1 MLSSRDGMSYKISN
15 KLYLN
20 SYAVGNTVNK
30 QVQARTPINHVYCCD
45 ISGSMSSVL
54 PKMREQLKNKLSSI
68 VHPGDTV
75 TIIAFAD
82 GRDCYVIKK
91 LAKLD
96 NGNDLK
102 QMQDAIDKYLRPECC
117 TDFRL
122 PIDET
127 RKIFAE
133 TKTNAAWNW
142 IFLSDGGH
150 NCGPFQQVV
159 DGLNAIK
166 SDVASC
172 TIIEYGYWADSDR
185 LSQMAQ
191 ILGGTK
197 IPAKDFDSYLP
208 VIEGAFKGKVT
219 SKKIVVDVNKFLANL
234 KVQLFFYVDSDI
246 VVVAPDAHGN
256 IYVPAGVGTF
266 YSVSEKVVGETT
278 TDEATDALYAAAY
291 VFADLPTTQ
300 CMSKYEVVKDIL
312 VKLADGKFIELFS
325 DAYGKQKLFEFQT
338 QVREATFD
346 AKKRGKK
353 LTATQIKAIKSKY
366 CVMDLIN
373 DLTSD
378 EDNKVCV
385 ASPDFQYNR
394 IGSKQVA
401 KVELSDADKAKL
413 ATANSTRDLNEIQA
427 QIEAEKT
434 VKVNPIDKGYPISDL
449 TWNEERAN
457 LSIQSTIDV
466 ELELPK
472 NRFASKVKSTIIR
485 NYTIIKDGIL
495 NMTEL
500 PLILSSST
508 YNKFKENELLVFK
521 KDKTL
526 KDGTHK
532 VLLDFSKLPIINTAK
547 IRACKMST
555 LTKNA
560 LKLNDYK
567 FELKYLGFLKKE
579 IGASAVCSN
588 PVPADR
594 KEYFESLGIKNGVYS
609 PKTLAEKSGDFYM
622 ALTLNSEFNGLKSIP
637 KIEDVEK
644 KLKSGKSLTQTE
656 EYMKNVMA
664 YIDTKYLSKKV
675 GDDYKTAVK
684 NAFDILTIKKR
695 EVQEKVAQ
703 TKFALI
709 ISRKWFADR
718 ENFDDNHDTI
728 QSDFGAE
735 LSIDYTFAD
744 KKQNL

>member
-1 MLSSRDGMSYKISN
+1 MLSSRNSCSLKISD

-20 SYAVGNTVNK
+20 SHEVDTVNK
-30 QVQARTPINHVYCCD
+30 AIKPKVALNHVYCCD
-45 ISGSMSSVL
+45 ISGSMSRVL
-54 PKMREQLKNKLSSI
+54 PQMREQLKNKLSSI
-68 VHPGDTV
+68 VNPGDTV

-82 GRDCYVIKK
+82 GSDCYVIKK

-122 PIDET
+122 PINET
-127 RKIFAE
+127 RKIFTE

-197 IPAKDFDSYLP
+197 VPAKDFDSYLP
-208 VIEGAFKGKVT
+208 VIEGAFKGKGKG
-219 SKKIVVDVNKFLANL
+219 SKKIVVDANGIRNDL
-234 KVQLFFYVDSDI
+234 KVDLFFYVNGDI
-246 VVVAPDAHGN
+246 TVIAPDARGMV
-256 IYVPAGVGTF
+256 YVPEGVGKI
-266 YSVSEKVVGETT
+266 YSISEKVLGDTVTVYDET
-278 TDEATDALYAAAY
+278 ALYAAAY
-291 VFADLPTTQ
+291 VFADLPTSQ
-300 CMSKYEVVKDIL
+300 LMSKYEVVKAIL
-312 VKLADGKFIELFS
+312 VKIADGKFLELFN

-338 QVREATFD
+338 QIREATFD
-346 AKKRGKK
+346 DKKRGKK

-378 EDNKVCV
+378 EDNKICV

-394 IGSKQVA
+394 IGAKQVE
-401 KVELSDADKAKL
+401 KADE
-413 ATANSTRDLNEIQA
+413 NGE
-427 QIEAEKT
+427 T
-434 VKVNPIDKGYPISDL
+434 VKVHQIDKGYPINNL
-449 TWNEERAN
+449 IWNEERAN

-466 ELELPK
+466 ELEPPTNK
-472 NRFASKVKSTIIR
+472 FVKKIKSKIVR
-485 NYTIIKDGIL
+485 NYTVIKDGIV

-500 PLILSSST
+500 PLILSDDT
-508 YNKFKENELLVFK
+508 YNKFKENELLVFR
-521 KDKTL
+521 KDKVL

-532 VLLDFSKLPIINTAK
+532 VVLNFSKLPVINTAK
-547 IRACKMST
+547 LRACKMST

-567 FELKYLGFLKKE
+567 FELKYLGYLKKSFV
-579 IGASAVCSN
+579 ASTASEDD
-588 PVPADR
+588 VPADR
-594 KEYFESLGIKNGVYS
+594 KEFYASLGIKNGIYS
-609 PKTLAEKSGDFYM
+609 PKTVTEKTGDFYM
-622 ALTLNSEFNGLKSIP
+622 ALTLNSEFDGIKSIP

-644 KLKSGKSLTQTE
+644 KLKTGNSFTQAE
-656 EYMKNVMA
+656 AYMKSVMD
-664 YIDTKYLSKKV
+664 YIDRKYLSKKK
-675 GDDYKTAVK
+675 GEDYKNAV
-684 NAFDILTIKKR
+684 NDAFDILTTKKR

-703 TKFALI
+703 TKFTLVV
-709 ISRKWFADR
+709 SRKWFTDR
-718 ENFDDNHDTI
+718 KNFDDNHDTI
-728 QSDFGAE
+728 ASDFGST
-735 LSIDYTFAD
+735 LTIDYTFAD
-744 KKQNL
+744 KKVNL

>member
-1 MLSSRDGMSYKISN
+1 MTLSSRSQSFKISD

-20 SYAVGNTVNK
+20 SYAVGTINK
-30 QVQARTPINHVYCCD
+30 AIQARSAINHVYCCD

-133 TKTNAAWNW
+133 TKTNALWNW

-150 NCGPFQQVV
+150 NCGSFQQVV

-166 SDVASC
+166 SNVSSC

-208 VIEGAFKGKVT
+208 VIEGAFKGKVA
-219 SKKIVVDVNKFLANL
+219 SKKVVIDVNEALNAL
-234 KVQLFFYVDSDI
+234 KVKLFFYINGDI
-246 VVVAPDAHGN
+246 TVIAPDAHGM
-256 IYVPAGVGTF
+256 IYVPEGVGEV
-266 YSVSEKVVGETT
+266 YSISEKVIGST
-278 TDEATDALYAAAY
+278 TDIIEVEPLYAAAY
-291 VFADLPTTQ
+291 VIADLPTTQ
-300 CMSKYEVVKDIL
+300 LMSKYEVVKSIL
-312 VKLADGKFIELFS
+312 VKIADGKFIELFN
-325 DAYGKQKLFEFQT
+325 DAYGKQKLFDFQT
-338 QVREATFD
+338 QIREATFD
-346 AKKRGKK
+346 VNKRGEK
-353 LTATQIKAIKSKY
+353 LTAKQIAAIKSKY

-394 IGSKQVA
+394 IGSKQVT
-401 KVELSDADKAKL
+401 KVELSDEDKAKL
-413 ATANSTRDLNEIQA
+413 ASATSTRDLDELKS
-427 QIEAEKT
+427 QIESEKS
-434 VKVNPIDKGYPISDL
+434 VKVNPVDKGYPISDL

-472 NRFASKVKSTIIR
+472 NKFASKIKSKIIR

-495 NMTEL
+495 NVTEL

-526 KDGTHK
+526 KDGNHK

-567 FELKYLGFLKKE
+567 FELKYLGYLKKE
-579 IGASAVCSN
+579 IGATATTGENLS
-588 PVPADR
+588 ADR
-594 KEYFESLGIKNGVYS
+594 KAYYESLGIKNGIYS
-609 PKTLAEKSGDFYM
+609 PKTLAEKNGDFYM

-644 KLKSGKSLTQTE
+644 KLKSGKSLTQGE
-656 EYMKNVMA
+656 EYMKNIMA

-675 GDDYKTAVK
+675 GEDYKTAVK
-684 NAFDILTIKKR
+684 NAFDILTLKKR

-703 TKFALI
+703 MKFALI
-709 ISRKWFADR
+709 ISRKWFTDC
-718 ENFDDNHDTI
+718 ESFDDCHDTI
-728 QSDFGAE
+728 QSDFGTE

-744 KKQNL
+744 KKQYL